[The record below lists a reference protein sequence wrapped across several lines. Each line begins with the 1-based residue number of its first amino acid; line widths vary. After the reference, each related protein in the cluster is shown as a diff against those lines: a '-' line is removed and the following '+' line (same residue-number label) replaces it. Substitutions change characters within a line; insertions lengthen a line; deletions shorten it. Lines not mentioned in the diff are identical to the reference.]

1 MASGHPRLGVRPSR
15 AGADAATLRSL
26 TGALPYVRH
35 VTDEILGLENQS
47 LMVCFQL
54 AGASFETAD
63 LEELNDE
70 IGQLNNVWRNLADER
85 LGLWHHIVRH
95 PYVPPPFQPVE
106 SDFAQALDEGYC
118 ARLGAEK
125 MFLNDLFLTLICK
138 APPETRLNPLA
149 GDQEAAAFNRRQ
161 DEAISQLERAAQD
174 TSQLLA
180 RYGLRVL
187 RLYEADGLVWS
198 EPLEFINLL
207 LTGDPSRIPLI
218 RGRASGALAGARLI
232 FGREALE
239 VRQAA
244 ETSYA
249 GLSSIKE
256 YPARTRPGMWDG
268 LLQAPYPLVI
278 SHSFNF
284 LSKASA
290 LGLMERKQRQLRSAR
305 DRAGSQ
311 VEALGEALDDLVSN
325 RFVMGEHHAS
335 VLVRSPDPGRLA
347 QNMADMRARLADTGM
362 VAVREDV
369 GLQPAFW
376 AQFPGQFRWRPR
388 PAPITSR
395 NFAAFAPFHTYP
407 TGQSRTPHWG
417 APVTIFRSTAGSP
430 FAFNFHV
437 ADVGHTFICGPT
449 GSGKTVVQNFLLA
462 QLERLGARQILIDK
476 DRGAELFVRARGGA
490 YLDFAPDRPSGLAPL
505 KTLPLTPANRA
516 FLGRLVGAL
525 VGGEH
530 GLTPSAQ
537 REIDSA
543 IAGLEPLAPEA
554 RSFSAL
560 RSLMAQGQADGLS
573 QRLAPWCAGQRLGWV
588 LDGDAETDLLQADLV
603 GFDITRVLDE
613 PQVRT
618 PLLVCLLHQ
627 IQGALDG
634 RRLVIDID
642 EFWKALGDE
651 AFRGLAQDGLKTY
664 RKQNAFLI
672 LATQSPADVLRSPI
686 AHTLLEQC
694 PTKIYLP
701 NPLASQAD
709 YVDGFGLTQ
718 REFGLVREEMA
729 PGGRQFLI
737 KQGRDS
743 VVVSLRLDGM
753 DDEIAIL
760 SGRAETVALADRLRA
775 ELGERPQAWLGEFHR
790 QRRSL
795 P

>member
-1 MASGHPRLGVRPSR
+1 VASGQAFLRRRLG
-15 AGADAATLRSL
+15 G
-26 TGALPYVRH
+26 TGSAPQRGLASALPYVRH
-35 VTDEILGLENQS
+35 ITDEVLGLENQA
-47 LMVCFQL
+47 LMICLQL

-63 LEELNDE
+63 LENLNDE
-70 IGQLNNVWRNLADER
+70 VGQLNNIWRNLADER
-85 LGLWHHIVRH
+85 LALWHHIARCPYTPPH
-95 PYVPPPFQPVE
+95 PPPVE
-106 SDFAQALDEGYC
+106 STFAQALDAGYR
-118 ARLGAEK
+118 ARLGSER
-125 MFLNDLFLTLICK
+125 MFLNDLYLTLIWRP
-138 APPETRLNPLA
+138 PPETRLNFSPKR
-149 GDQEAAAFNRRQ
+149 DEVAAFSQR
-161 DEAISQLERAAQD
+161 EAEALSHLERAAQD
-174 TSQLLA
+174 LSQLLA
-180 RYGLRVL
+180 RYGPRTLS
-187 RLYEADGLVWS
+187 LYEANGLTWS

-207 LTGDPSRIPLI
+207 LTGEQSRVPLI
-218 RGRASGALAGARLI
+218 RGRASSAIAGARLI

-244 ETSYA
+244 GATFA
-249 GLSSIKE
+249 GLFSIKE
-256 YPARTRPGMWDG
+256 YPARTRAGLWDG

-305 DRAGSQ
+305 DRANSQ
-311 VEALGEALDDLVSN
+311 VEALGEALDDLISN

-335 VLVRSPDPGRLA
+335 VLVRSLDPAGLA

-362 VAVREDV
+362 VAVREDL

-407 TGQSRTPHWG
+407 SGQGRSLHWG
-417 APVTIFRSTAGSP
+417 APVTTFRTSAGSP
-430 FAFNFHV
+430 FEFSFHV

-476 DRGAELFVRARGGA
+476 DRGGELFIRARGGA

-505 KTLPLTPANRA
+505 KTLALTPANRA
-516 FLGRLVGAL
+516 FLGRLVAEL
-525 VGGEH
+525 VGGEQT
-530 GLTPSAQ
+530 LSPRIQ
-537 REIDSA
+537 REIDTA
-543 IAGLEPLAPEA
+543 IAGLEPLDPQA
-554 RSFSAL
+554 RSFEAL
-560 RSLMAQGQADGLS
+560 RSLMNQGRADGIS

-588 LDGDAETDLLQADLV
+588 LDGDGETDLLRADFV

-618 PLLVCLLHQ
+618 PLLMCLLHQ
-627 IQGALDG
+627 INSSVDG

-672 LATQSPADVLRSPI
+672 LATQSPADVLRSTI

-701 NPLASQAD
+701 NPLASAAD
-709 YVDGFGLTQ
+709 YTDGFGLTEKEL
-718 REFGLVREEMA
+718 RLVREEMA

-743 VVVSLRLDGM
+743 VVASLPLDGM

-760 SGRAETVALADRLRA
+760 SGRAETVALAERLRA
-775 ELGERPQAWLGEFHR
+775 ELGEAPQAWLPEFHR

>member
-1 MASGHPRLGVRPSR
+1 MASGQAFLRRRLG
-15 AGADAATLRSL
+15 G
-26 TGALPYVRH
+26 TGSAPQRGLASALPYVRH
-35 VTDEILGLENQS
+35 ITDEVLGLENQA
-47 LMVCFQL
+47 LMICLQL

-63 LEELNDE
+63 LENLNDE
-70 IGQLNNVWRNLADER
+70 VGQLNNIWRNLADER
-85 LGLWHHIVRH
+85 LALWHHIARRPYTPPH
-95 PYVPPPFQPVE
+95 PPPVE
-106 SDFAQALDEGYC
+106 SAFAHALDAGYR
-118 ARLGAEK
+118 AHLGSER
-125 MFLNDLFLTLICK
+125 MFLNDLYLTLIWRP
-138 APPETRLNPLA
+138 PPETRLNLSPKR
-149 GDQEAAAFNRRQ
+149 DKVAAFGRR
-161 DEAISQLERAAQD
+161 EAEALSHLERAAQD
-174 TSQLLA
+174 LSQLLA
-180 RYGLRVL
+180 RYGPRKLS
-187 RLYEADGLVWS
+187 LYEADGRIWS

-207 LTGDPSRIPLI
+207 LTGEQSRVPLI
-218 RGRASGALAGARLI
+218 RGRASSAIAGARLI

-244 ETSYA
+244 GATFA
-249 GLSSIKE
+249 GLFSIKE
-256 YPARTRPGMWDG
+256 YPARTRAGLWDG

-305 DRAGSQ
+305 DRANSQ
-311 VEALGEALDDLVSN
+311 VEALGEALDDLISN

-335 VLVRSPDPGRLA
+335 VLVRSLDPAGLA

-362 VAVREDV
+362 VAVREDL

-388 PAPITSR
+388 PAAITSR

-407 TGQSRTPHWG
+407 SGQGRDLHWG
-417 APVTIFRSTAGSP
+417 APVTTFRTSACSP
-430 FAFNFHV
+430 FEFSFHV

-462 QLERLGARQILIDK
+462 QWERLGARQILIDK
-476 DRGAELFVRARGGA
+476 DRGGELFIRARGGA

-505 KTLPLTPANRA
+505 KTLALTPANRA
-516 FLGRLVGAL
+516 FLGRLLAEL
-525 VGGEH
+525 VGGEQT
-530 GLTPSAQ
+530 LTPRIQ
-537 REIDSA
+537 REIDTA
-543 IAGLEPLAPEA
+543 IAGLEPLDPQA
-554 RSFSAL
+554 RSFEAL
-560 RSLMAQGQADGLS
+560 RSLMNQGQADGIS
-573 QRLAPWCAGQRLGWV
+573 QRLAPWCAGQRLGWA
-588 LDGDAETDLLQADLV
+588 LDGDGETDLLRADLV

-618 PLLVCLLHQ
+618 PLLMCLLHQ
-627 IQGALDG
+627 INSSADG

-672 LATQSPADVLRSPI
+672 LATQSPADVLRSTI

-701 NPLASQAD
+701 NPLASAAD
-709 YVDGFGLTQ
+709 YVDGFGLTEK
-718 REFGLVREEMA
+718 EFRLVREEMA

-743 VVVSLRLDGM
+743 VVASLRLDGM

-760 SGRAETVALADRLRA
+760 SGRAETVALAERLRA
-775 ELGERPQAWLGEFHR
+775 ELGEAPQAWLPEFHR
-790 QRRSL
+790 QRRIL

>member
-1 MASGHPRLGVRPSR
+1 MVSGQPHLRLLRGRSGVAPQRGL
-15 AGADAATLRSL
+15 A
-26 TGALPYVRH
+26 GALPYVRH
-35 VTDEILGLENQS
+35 VTDEVLGLENQALMIS
-47 LMVCFQL
+47 LQL

-63 LEELNDE
+63 LEDLNDE

-85 LGLWHHIVRH
+85 LGIWHHIVRR
-95 PYVPPPFQPVE
+95 PYTPPTPRPVA
-106 SDFAQALDEGYC
+106 SAFAQGLDDGYR
-118 ARLGAEK
+118 AGLASER
-125 MFLNDLFLTLICK
+125 MFLNDLYLTLIWRP
-138 APPETRLNPLA
+138 PPETRLNLSPIRD
-149 GDQEAAAFNRRQ
+149 GAADFSRRQ
-161 DEAISQLERAAQD
+161 DEALSHLERASQD
-174 TSQLLA
+174 LSQLLA
-180 RYGLRVL
+180 RYGPRPLS
-187 RLYEADGLVWS
+187 LYEADGLIWS
-198 EPLEFINLL
+198 EPLELISLL
-207 LTGDPSRIPLI
+207 LTGEPGQIPLI
-218 RGRASGALAGARLI
+218 RGRASSAIAGARLI

-244 ETSYA
+244 GATFA
-249 GLSSIKE
+249 GLFSIKE
-256 YPARTRPGMWDG
+256 YPARTRPGLWDG

-278 SHSFNF
+278 SHSFSF

-290 LGLMERKQRQLRSAR
+290 TALMDRKQRQLRSAR
-305 DRAGSQ
+305 DRANSQ
-311 VEALGEALDDLVSN
+311 VEALGEALDDLISN

-335 VLVRSPDPGRLA
+335 VLVRSSSPTALA

-362 VAVREDV
+362 VAVREDL

-407 TGQSRTPHWG
+407 TGQGRNLHWG
-417 APVTIFRSTAGSP
+417 APVTTFRSSAGSP
-430 FAFNFHV
+430 FEFSFHV

-476 DRGAELFVRARGGA
+476 DRGGELFVRARGGA

-516 FLGRLVGAL
+516 FLGRLVAEL
-525 VGGEH
+525 VGGEPF
-530 GLTPSAQ
+530 LTPRAQ
-537 REIDSA
+537 REIDTA
-543 IAGLEPLAPEA
+543 IAGLEPLAPQA
-554 RSFSAL
+554 RSFEAL
-560 RSLMAQGQADGLS
+560 RSLMSQGQTDGIS

-588 LDGDAETDLLQADLV
+588 LDGDGETDLLQTDLM

-618 PLLVCLLHQ
+618 PLLMCLLHQ
-627 IQGALDG
+627 INSLVDG

-651 AFRGLAQDGLKTY
+651 AFRGLAQDGLKTH

-672 LATQSPADVLRSPI
+672 LATQSPADVLRSSI

-701 NPLASQAD
+701 NSLASAAD
-709 YVDGFGLTQ
+709 YVDGFGLTEK
-718 REFGLVREEMA
+718 EFRLVREEMA

-743 VVVSLRLDGM
+743 IVASLRLDGM

-760 SGRAETVALADRLRA
+760 SGRAETVALAERLRA
-775 ELGERPQAWLGEFHR
+775 ELGEAPQDWLPEFHR

>member
-1 MASGHPRLGVRPSR
+1 MASRPT
-15 AGADAATLRSL
+15 TLRSAQRRAPSARARIGGL
-26 TGALPYVRH
+26 AQALPYVRH
-35 VTDEILGLENQS
+35 ITDEVVGLETQA
-47 LMVCFQL
+47 LMVCLQL
-54 AGASFETAD
+54 EGASFETAD
-63 LEELNDE
+63 LETLNDE
-70 IGQLNNVWRNLADER
+70 IGQLNNVWRNIADDRLA
-85 LGLWHHIVRH
+85 LWHHIVRR
-95 PYVPPPFQPVE
+95 PYAPPPPRPVVTGF
-106 SDFAQALDEGYC
+106 SRALDDGYR

-125 MFLNDLFLTLICK
+125 MFLNELFLTLVWK
-138 APPETRLNPLA
+138 PPAETRLNTPSRSQ
-149 GDQEAAAFNRRQ
+149 GQGKQ
-161 DEAISQLERAAQD
+161 DEARSLLERAAQD
-174 TSQLLA
+174 LSKLLA
-180 RYGLRVL
+180 RYSPRTLS
-187 RLYEADGLVWS
+187 LYEADGLTWS
-198 EPLEFINLL
+198 EPLELINLI
-207 LTGDPSRIPLI
+207 LTGEPARIPLI
-218 RGRASGALAGARLI
+218 RGRASGALTGARLI

-239 VRQAA
+239 VRQVADA
-244 ETSYA
+244 SFA
-249 GLSSIKE
+249 GVFSIKE

-268 LLQAPYPLVI
+268 LLRAPYPLVI
-278 SHSFNF
+278 SHSFTF

-290 LGLMERKQRQLRSAR
+290 TALMERKQRQFRSTR

-335 VLVRSPDPGRLA
+335 VLVRSRGPADLA
-347 QNMADMRARLADTGM
+347 QNLADMRARLADTGM
-362 VAVREDV
+362 VAVREDL

-376 AQFPGQFRWRPR
+376 AQFPGQFSWRPR

-407 TGQSRTPHWG
+407 TGQGRKLHWG
-417 APVTIFRSTAGSP
+417 APVTTFRSSAGSP
-430 FAFNFHV
+430 FEFSFHV

-449 GSGKTVVQNFLLA
+449 GSGKTVVQNFLLG
-462 QLERLGARQILIDK
+462 QLERLGPRQILIDK
-476 DRGAELFVRARGGA
+476 DRGGELFIRARGGA

-505 KTLPLTPANRA
+505 KTLSLTPSNRA
-516 FLGRLVGAL
+516 FLGRLVAEL
-525 VGGEH
+525 VGGAPV
-530 GLTPSAQ
+530 LTPRMQ

-543 IAGLEPLAPEA
+543 IAGLEPLAPQA
-554 RSFSAL
+554 RSFAAL
-560 RSLMAQGQADGLS
+560 RSLMVQGQADGIS
-573 QRLAPWCAGQRLGWV
+573 QNLAPWCAGQRLGWV
-588 LDGDAETDLLQADLV
+588 LDGDGESDVLQADIV

-618 PLLVCLLHQ
+618 PLLMCLLHR
-627 IQGALDG
+627 LHSSMDG

-701 NPLASQAD
+701 NPLASESD
-709 YVDGFGLTQ
+709 YIEGFGLTEK
-718 REFGLVREEMA
+718 EFRLVREEMA
-729 PGGRQFLI
+729 PGGGQFLI

-743 VVVSLRLDGM
+743 VVVSLDLAGM

-760 SGRAETVALADRLRA
+760 SGRAETVALAERLRA
-775 ELGERPQAWLGEFHR
+775 ELGEPPQAWLTEFHKL
-790 QRRSL
+790 RRSL